1 MNENEVLALL
11 AENQNERGIANWK
24 KLDSSGLESFGIGLT
39 KLRKLAK
46 GIGRDHDLAGAL
58 WRSKVYEAKV
68 LGLLIDDP
76 KQVTREQAEF
86 QVEQLHGG
94 MLAHVFSS
102 CDATLAKT
110 PFVRDL
116 ADSWMQSDDKI
127 RRRCGYGLLY
137 EISKDKKKSA
147 PDDAYFLG
155 WIDHIEESWQSE
167 DTTTLCA
174 MAGALMGIGK
184 RNKVLNTAALR
195 VAREIGPIHFDDKC
209 DPMDVVKHLDNDRLH
224 KKLGIS

>member
-1 MNENEVLALL
+1 MKESEVLALL
-11 AENQNERGIANWK
+11 ADNQNDRGVANWK
-24 KLDSSGLESFGIGLT
+24 KLDDTGLESFGIGLT

-46 GIGRDHDLAGAL
+46 SIGRDHALAADL
-58 WRSKVYEAKV
+58 WKKKVYDAKV
-68 LGLLIDDP
+68 LALLIDDP
-76 KQVTREQAEF
+76 KQVTRKQAEQ

-110 PFVRDL
+110 PFVQDL
-116 ADSWMQSDDKI
+116 ADDWMRSDDEI

-147 PDDAYFLG
+147 PDDTYFLG
-155 WIDHIEESWQSE
+155 WIEHIASSWRKE
-167 DTTTLCA
+167 GVTTLCA

-184 RNKVLNTAALR
+184 RNKNLNAAALQ
-195 VAREIGPIHFDDKC
+195 VARDIGPIHFDEKC
-209 DPMDVVKHLDNDRLH
+209 DPMDVVKHLDNDRL
-224 KKLGIS
+224 KEKLGIG

>member
-1 MNENEVLALL
+1 MNESQVIALL
-11 AENQNERGIANWK
+11 EENKNERGIANWK

-39 KLRKLAK
+39 KLRKMAK
-46 GIGRDHDLAGAL
+46 GIGRDHDLAGTL
-58 WRSKVYEAKV
+58 WKSKVYEAKV

-76 KQVTREQAEF
+76 QQVTREQAEQ

-116 ADSWMQSDDKI
+116 ADSWLRSDDTV

-147 PDDAYFLG
+147 PDDAYFLQ
-155 WIDHIEESWQSE
+155 WIDHIEETWQGQ

-174 MAGALMGIGK
+174 MAGALMGMGK
-184 RNKVLNTAALR
+184 RSQVLNAAALR
-195 VAREIGPIHFDDKC
+195 VARDIGPSHFDDKC
-209 DPMDVVKHLDNDRLH
+209 DPMDVVKHLDNDRLQE
-224 KKLGIS
+224 KFANA